1 MGSHEEVNIVINNES
16 KKIMAEN
23 IERLMDKKG
32 VSNQQLCDD
41 LNIKYTT
48 FLDWKKG
55 VTYPRIGKVEMLADY
70 FGVKKSDLIEERIT
84 EDDIE
89 EANAVARISRY
100 AMNNERYKEIALLLT
115 ELNETEL
122 DSVGN
127 LVLVM
132 AQKGKDKK

>member
-1 MGSHEEVNIVINNES
+1 MINNES